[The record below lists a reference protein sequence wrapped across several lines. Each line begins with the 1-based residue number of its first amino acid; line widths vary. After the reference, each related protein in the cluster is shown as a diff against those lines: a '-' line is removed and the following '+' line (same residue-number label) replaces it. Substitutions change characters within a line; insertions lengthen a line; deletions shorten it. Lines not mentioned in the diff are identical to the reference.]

1 MKKAEFFKTLFT
13 NRQNLL
19 NCFVFS
25 SQKYKFQVAFLNLLL
40 TKSNLIYIILK
51 VQVRGDFMRIDLNNL
66 LSGVE
71 TKLDINY
78 VLDLSNLIYSTYN
91 PIKNG
96 VNVVGR
102 LYSKADVLYLDIN
115 ISFDF
120 FGFCDRCAEKV
131 KKHFSF
137 DVKRIV
143 VEKLE
148 NEEDDDDYIV
158 VSNRELDLDE
168 LVNEEVSLSLPNKI
182 LCKEDCKGLCPK
194 CGANLNV
201 KQCNCKKDVDPR
213 MAALLQLLEDE

>member
-1 MKKAEFFKTLFT
+1 
-13 NRQNLL
+13 
-19 NCFVFS
+19 
-25 SQKYKFQVAFLNLLL
+25 
-40 TKSNLIYIILK
+40 
-51 VQVRGDFMRIDLNNL
+51 MRIDLNNL
-66 LSGVE
+66 LSGVV
-71 TKLDINY
+71 TKLNIDYNLY
-78 VLDLSNLIYSTYN
+78 LSNLNNSTYN

-96 VNVVGR
+96 VNVIGS

-120 FGFCDRCAEKV
+120 YGFCDRCAEEV
-131 KKHFSF
+131 KKNFSF
-137 DVKRIV
+137 NVRRIV

-182 LCKEDCKGLCPK
+182 LCKDDCKGLCPK

-213 MAALLQLLEDE
+213 MEALLQLLEDE

>member
-1 MKKAEFFKTLFT
+1 
-13 NRQNLL
+13 
-19 NCFVFS
+19 
-25 SQKYKFQVAFLNLLL
+25 
-40 TKSNLIYIILK
+40 
-51 VQVRGDFMRIDLNNL
+51 MRIDLNNL

-78 VLDLSNLIYSTYN
+78 VLD
-91 PIKNG
+91 
-96 VNVVGR
+96 
-102 LYSKADVLYLDIN
+102 SKADVLYLDIN

-158 VSNRELDLDE
+158 VSNR
-168 LVNEEVSLSLPNKI
+168 
-182 LCKEDCKGLCPK
+182 
-194 CGANLNV
+194 
-201 KQCNCKKDVDPR
+201 
-213 MAALLQLLEDE
+213 

>member
-1 MKKAEFFKTLFT
+1 MLIISHNSNKIIKKSSIKSKIVSIFKITIDKCT
-13 NRQNLL
+13 
-19 NCFVFS
+19 
-25 SQKYKFQVAFLNLLL
+25 
-40 TKSNLIYIILK
+40 LIYIILK
-51 VQVRGDFMRIDLNNL
+51 VQVRGGFMRIDLNNL
-66 LSGVE
+66 LSGVV
-71 TKLDINY
+71 TKLDIDYN
-78 VLDLSNLIYSTYN
+78 LDLSNLIYSTYN

-96 VNVVGR
+96 VNVIGS

-120 FGFCDRCAEKV
+120 YGFCDRCAEEV
-131 KKHFSF
+131 KKNFSF
-137 DVKRIV
+137 NVKRIV

-182 LCKEDCKGLCPK
+182 LCKDDCKGLCPK

-213 MAALLQLLEDE
+213 MEALLQLLEDE

>member
-1 MKKAEFFKTLFT
+1 
-13 NRQNLL
+13 
-19 NCFVFS
+19 
-25 SQKYKFQVAFLNLLL
+25 
-40 TKSNLIYIILK
+40 
-51 VQVRGDFMRIDLNNL
+51 MRIDLNNL
-66 LSGVE
+66 LSGVV
-71 TKLDINY
+71 TKLNIDYN
-78 VLDLSNLIYSTYN
+78 LDLSNLIYSTYN

-96 VNVVGR
+96 VNVIGS

-120 FGFCDRCAEKV
+120 FGFCDRCAEEV
-131 KKHFSF
+131 KKNFSF
-137 DVKRIV
+137 NVKRIV

-182 LCKEDCKGLCPK
+182 LCKDDCKGLCPK

-213 MAALLQLLEDE
+213 MEALLQLLEDE